1 MSALIYTVT
10 AVQDECGSRCRCL
23 GYFNSYEEL
32 LNQINKYGI
41 NGLDEGG
48 LFKYLVVEKF
58 ETGIYA
64 NSIGA
69 ETWFE
74 ADYNTNSWTEMLDK
88 PERFKGTVN
97 FGMG

>member
-1 MSALIYTVT
+1 MNGLIYTVT
-10 AVQDECGSRCRCL
+10 AVSEEGKCRCI
-23 GYFNSYEEL
+23 GYFYSYGEL

-41 NGLDEGG
+41 NGVDEGG
-48 LFKYLVVEKF
+48 LFKYLVIEKF

-74 ADYNTNSWTEMLDK
+74 ADYATNSWVETDK
-88 PERFKGTVN
+88 PEQFQGTVSY
-97 FGMG
+97 GMG